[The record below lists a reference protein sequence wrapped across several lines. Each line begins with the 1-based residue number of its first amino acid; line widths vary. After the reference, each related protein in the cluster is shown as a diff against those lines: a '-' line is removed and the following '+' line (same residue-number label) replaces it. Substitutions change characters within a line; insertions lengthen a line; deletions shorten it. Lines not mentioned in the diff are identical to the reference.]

1 MTRPTDADAALE
13 AELAALVPAAPSAA
27 LRRRV
32 AAALV
37 PAPAARP
44 VPGRWLGERLLW
56 ACGGA
61 VAATLVFALVGGS
74 PPASSAVAVTASA
87 PAAVATAN
95 PPVEVAGTSVTWS
108 DGGIRFI
115 DGRTPTRILRRSAV
129 ERHRRADGP
138 DIHFPRED
146 VVLLPVALL

>member
-13 AELAALVPAAPSAA
+13 AELAALVPTAPSAA

-61 VAATLVFALVGGS
+61 VAASLAFALVGTS
-74 PPASSAVAVTASA
+74 PSAPAAVTASA
-87 PAAVATAN
+87 PTAVAAAN

-108 DGGIRFI
+108 DGGVQFL

-138 DIHFPRED
+138 EIHVPRED